1 MVDMIAGGLC
11 EMLQVGVRVLEE
23 AGPWQLWLEGRLGR
37 SYLSDMG
44 LDTLQLLQGDRWAGG
59 D

>member
-1 MVDMIAGGLC
+1 MIVDGLC

-23 AGPWQLWLEGRLGR
+23 HGPWQLWLEGRLGR
-37 SYLSDMG
+37 SYLSDLG